1 MPPIT
6 FPQINRPVWFD
17 LATSDLT
24 AAKALYSDLFG
35 WSYLDMG
42 EALGHYTMA
51 FTPDGQPAAALAP
64 AMPEAPVGWTAY
76 FGVSDINATLARV
89 LVLGGTVTVQPME
102 VPSQGHM
109 ALCTDPD
116 GATFGLWQG
125 TEFHGAGVE
134 GEPGAMAWC
143 EAYSLRA
150 SANAAFYANLF
161 DLRAERLEA
170 PGMEYYTLHDG
181 NPAVA
186 GVVQI
191 DPKMTGTPPHWMVY
205 FAVDNITRADGIWQ
219 HHGGTLLEGPLDSP
233 YGQIMVARD
242 AQGAVMAYIA

>member
-1 MPPIT
+1 MPHIT
-6 FPQINRPVWFD
+6 SPQINRPVWFD
-17 LATSDLT
+17 LATSDLA

-35 WSYLDMG
+35 WSYLDLG
-42 EALGHYTMA
+42 EELGHYTIA
-51 FTPDGQPAAALAP
+51 FTPDGHAAAALAP
-64 AMPEAPVGWTAY
+64 VMPDAPVGWTAY
-76 FGVSDINATLARV
+76 FGVSDIASTIERV
-89 LVLGGTVTVQPME
+89 LALGGSVTAPSME
-102 VPSQGHM
+102 VPAQGHM

-116 GATFGLWQG
+116 GAMFGLWQG

-143 EAYSLRA
+143 EAYSTRA

-161 DLRAERLEA
+161 GLRAEKLDA

-191 DPKMTGTPPHWMVY
+191 DQQSATPPHWMVY
-205 FAVDNITRADGIWQ
+205 FAVDSLTRADAVWQ
-219 HHGGTLLEGPLDSP
+219 QHGGTFLEGPLDSP
-233 YGQIMVARD
+233 YGKIMLVRD
-242 AQGAVMAYIA
+242 AQGAVMSYIA